1 MSFGS
6 CGFESHLAHTTWRTG
21 VVENTTVPLITIG
34 FEQGP
39 LGLVATQHR

>member
-1 MSFGS
+1 
-6 CGFESHLAHTTWRTG
+6 